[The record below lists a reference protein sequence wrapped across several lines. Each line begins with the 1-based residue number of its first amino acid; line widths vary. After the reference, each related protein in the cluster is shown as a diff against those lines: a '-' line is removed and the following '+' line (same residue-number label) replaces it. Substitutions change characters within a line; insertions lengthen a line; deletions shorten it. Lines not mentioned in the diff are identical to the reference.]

1 MKTFSVD
8 LPAMFGDHHVLDVRK
23 ILLDIDGVKDLYASS
38 SFHIVEVEYD
48 EKKTS
53 EKDILAK
60 LEEAGY
66 MGELDI
72 PQEKNDADVFADKE
86 LRHTAS
92 FEQLQEQIGFIRE
105 PSYAGRPLWPC
116 PGMGPLPKK
125 EDE

>member
-8 LPAMFGDHHVLDVRK
+8 LPAMYGDHHVIDVRN
-23 ILLDIDGVKDLYASS
+23 ILLDIEGVKDLYASS
-38 SFHIVEVEYD
+38 AFQVVEVEYD

-53 EKDILAK
+53 DKDILAK

-66 MGELDI
+66 QGELDI
-72 PQEKNDADVFADKE
+72 PQEKNDPELGGEKE
-86 LRHTAS
+86 FRHTET
-92 FEQLQEQIGFIRE
+92 FEQLKEISFVRE

-125 EDE
+125 EDK